1 MDYFGSLTRAAC
13 WLNGDDDHC
22 SVSTVIWNPL
32 LDVDVAY
39 ELGIGLLTRPTTEL
53 LAESRPKPKAQPTTD
68 QLTPLGR
75 ELLLLKGGDKPMRG
89 TKSAEWLEPW

>member
-1 MDYFGSLTRAAC
+1 M
-13 WLNGDDDHC
+13 
-22 SVSTVIWNPL
+22 
-32 LDVDVAY
+32 DVDVAY
-39 ELGIGLLTRPTTEL
+39 ELGIELLTRPTTEL

-89 TKSAEWLEPW
+89 TKSAEWL